1 MVSSRVLSWALV
13 ASSFSLPT
21 MAFAPTIVTRT
32 LVTTRTTPLAMAA
45 PGVELSPMA
54 EIQQALVNPAT
65 IVLDARRVDEI
76 EANGYFQTERQW
88 VHAPCTPD
96 GACPLLAVAA
106 DGLLRDKDTPVVV
119 YCASG
124 KRASVAQSF
133 LQERGYS
140 TVLNAGGYPGDF
152 GELLN

>member
-1 MVSSRVLSWALV
+1 MLITRRTLSLALLSS
-13 ASSFSLPT
+13 ASVT
-21 MAFAPTIVTRT
+21 TKAFAPPSIMGAQRKHSATF
-32 LVTTRTTPLAMAA
+32 LAMAA
-45 PGVELSPMA
+45 PGVVLSSTA
-54 EIQQALVNPAT
+54 DIKQALSNPET

-76 EANGYFQTERQW
+76 EANGYFQTDNCQW

-106 DGLLRDKDTPVVV
+106 NALLRDKTAPVVV

-133 LQERGYS
+133 LQELGYT

-152 GELLN
+152 GELL